1 MTPRMHNPALVL
13 PEALEAALALSASTS
28 KGDLP
33 HGLIELV
40 HLRASQING
49 CSVCVD
55 MHTKG
60 ATRDG
65 ETEERLHAVAA
76 WRDTAY
82 FDDAERA
89 ALALAESV
97 TRLSDRPDPV
107 PDEVWDEAA
116 RHFDEVALA
125 SLLVAIGLINFF
137 NRINVATRQVAGSVP
152 LPA

>member
-1 MTPRMHNPALVL
+1 MTPRMTNPALLL
-13 PEALEAALALSASTS
+13 PEALEAALALSASTA

-33 HGLIELV
+33 PRLIELV
-40 HLRASQING
+40 MLRASQING

-55 MHTKG
+55 MHIKG
-60 ATRDG
+60 ARRDG
-65 ETEERLHAVAA
+65 ETEGRLHAVAA
-76 WRDTAY
+76 WRDTAC

-89 ALALAESV
+89 ALELAESV

>member
-1 MTPRMHNPALVL
+1 MTELVL
-13 PEALEAALALSASTS
+13 
-28 KGDLP
+28 
-33 HGLIELV
+33 
-40 HLRASQING
+40 LRASQING

-55 MHTKG
+55 MHTRG
-60 ATRDG
+60 ARRGG

-76 WRDTAY
+76 WRDTAH
-82 FDDAERA
+82 FSDAERA
-89 ALALAESV
+89 APALAESV

-116 RHFDEVALA
+116 RHSDEVALA

-137 NRINVATRQVAGSVP
+137 NRINVATRQGAGSVP